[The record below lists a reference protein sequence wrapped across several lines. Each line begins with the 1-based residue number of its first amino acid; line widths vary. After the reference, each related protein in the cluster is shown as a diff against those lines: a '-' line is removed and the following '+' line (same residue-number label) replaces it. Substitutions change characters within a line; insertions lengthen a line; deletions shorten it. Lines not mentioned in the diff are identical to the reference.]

1 MRSCE
6 YLKVKEHEKRRTDIL
21 RLKDITFLREGEII
35 PHDDSRLEYSN
46 IIAITFRTQK
56 KEERDDTVNQHATN
70 DTLMCPVRNWATI
83 VKRIRSHPGANDDTA
98 VSAVWRNN
106 RIEHITSDELINAID
121 AAADSIGYEK
131 LGLKKGDLGL
141 HSIRSGAAMAMY
153 LDKVPIYT
161 IMMIGRWSSDAF
173 LRYIRKQVESFSHNV
188 SKRMIKHQ
196 FFRHIPERGN
206 N

>member
-6 YLKVKEHEKRRTDIL
+6 YLKVKEQEKRRTDIL
-21 RLKDITFLREGEII
+21 RLADFRFLRDGEITH
-35 PHDDSRLEYSN
+35 HDDAKLEYSN
-46 IIAITFRTQK
+46 IVAITFRTQR
-56 KEERDDTVNQHATN
+56 KEERDDTVNQHATK
-70 DTLMCPVRNWATI
+70 DTLMCPVQDWATI
-83 VKRIRSHPGANDDTA
+83 VKRIRSYPGTNDDTA

-106 RIEHITSDELINAID
+106 QIEHITSDELINTID
-121 AAADSIGYEK
+121 TAAESIGYEK

-153 LDKVPIYT
+153 LDEVPIYT

-196 FFRHIPERGN
+196 FFRHIPERN